1 VRSAWWPRVL
11 QLVLLLVVGW
21 GIYDAFAPRLRELN
35 WNDLARYRPA
45 VLPLVVSTALLLTV
59 YAMHALIWRR
69 ITEALG
75 NRPVELRPAMYV
87 YFVSG
92 LGRYLPGKLWQIA
105 GMAVLAQRFGIPP
118 VAATAASLLAQ
129 LGFLTMGMIF
139 LAVLLPSQF
148 GWEAAFAALVLV
160 ALASALFLI
169 GGTHSGRR
177 LRHRLLSHFGPKVA
191 DAATLLDRL
200 TVSRAAVW
208 WAAYGL
214 SWVILGGAFV
224 VFVNAFVPGS
234 SEHVVRLMG
243 AVAASYLV
251 GLMFFTPAG
260 IGVREGLML
269 PLLAALI
276 PLPAAVVVSITSRI
290 WFTLAEL
297 LPLAAIPL
305 LPQPAALP
313 ADQAGKA

>member
-1 VRSAWWPRVL
+1 VRSAWWPRLL

-75 NRPVELRPAMYV
+75 NRPVELRSAMHV

-118 VAATAASLLAQ
+118 LAATAASLLAQ

-148 GWEAAFAALVLV
+148 GWEAALAALVMI
-160 ALASALFLI
+160 ALASALFVI
-169 GGTHSGRR
+169 GGTHPGRR
-177 LRHRLLSHFGPKVA
+177 LRHRLLSRFGPKVA